1 MAKSKPQ
8 TQDILALI
16 EADHRKVDQLFEEI
30 SSTKGAKKIQEC
42 FNQIYKELTLHAEAE
57 ELVFYPAMREYDE
70 TEDYIEEAEEEHDEA
85 KVLLEEMKSLK
96 PGDDEF
102 QSKLQELIAAVKHHV
117 EEEENEIFPAV
128 REAMEDEE
136 LQQLAEEFQQ
146 SKAKLEPEVA
156 AAIA

>member
-1 MAKSKPQ
+1 MATSKAK
-8 TQDILALI
+8 TQGILALI

-128 REAMEDEE
+128 REVMEDEE

-146 SKAKLEPEVA
+146 SKAKLEPEVT